1 MGSPLSSDVLSA
13 PLALADCVRG
23 RSAQRASAP
32 AKQFLH
38 RTSFARAPRRV
49 RYRGARMRAQVSA
62 TAYRRAFMVNLPS
75 RPGCAAQCAA
85 FPVCGRSLGGEGGV
99 AAKRL
104 VGWRRAPWMCVA
116 RAGTQGPRGHSTRS
130 LLTPRTGERSPRDRV
145 LMPMSAG
152 PGEDALSA
160 IAGMNPMNMRERARL
175 ARWLFRH
182 ERNALARRVLW
193 GRERKLSYEGAQEER
208 PLHGGPASRWPRR
221 VRRVARGC
229 L

>member
-75 RPGCAAQCAA
+75 HPGCAAQCAV

-130 LLTPRTGERSPRDRV
+130 LLTPRSRCGHRPPSPPRARV
-145 LMPMSAG
+145 HSLGHPHPRPRG
-152 PGEDALSA
+152 PGAPLRRHELRAPSKDRRPLRASL
-160 IAGMNPMNMRERARL
+160 ARL
-175 ARWLFRH
+175 
-182 ERNALARRVLW
+182 RRVTK
-193 GRERKLSYEGAQEER
+193 RRRRAPPMPR
-208 PLHGGPASRWPRR
+208 PACSLEVTRNRPAP
-221 VRRVARGC
+221 A
-229 L
+229 